1 MAIIKCPECGHQVS
15 DKAPVCPSCGVEIA
29 SKITRCVQCGEIYF
43 ISQPFCPT
51 CHHRTVTADL
61 NHQNNDKRE
70 ERTAS
75 TPPPVASSVQGKN
88 AVNQEVA
95 TQSGATSKQ
104 QIKKSKVNIT
114 AIASSLLIAAAICG
128 VAMYFYLDAKQSK
141 EQEAYEYAM
150 TSKDPLVLQSY
161 LDNYKDAPPNHIR
174 TIMSQLSTLRQID
187 ADWSNAVTSNSK
199 SAILDYL
206 GLHPDSKHK
215 AEALRKI
222 DSLDW
227 AFAASVNTLAAYNQ
241 YINEHPNGEYVDQ
254 ANEALKT
261 IKANTV
267 SPEER
272 ERIGLSLRKFFQSI
286 NSKDENGLISSTAE
300 FMSSFLGKLNA
311 TQADVIAFMNKIY
324 KEDITSMNWRL
335 NNDYKIDKKEIGDE
349 EYEYSVSF
357 SVVQEIDRTDPS
369 KEKEA
374 LYKISAKINPD
385 GKITEMSMV
394 KVLE

>member
-88 AVNQEVA
+88 AANQGIVP
-95 TQSGATSKQ
+95 QSVSTSKQ

-114 AIASSLLIAAAICG
+114 AIVSSLLIAAAICG

-141 EQEAYEYAM
+141 EQEAYEYAI

-161 LDNYKDAPPNHIR
+161 LDNYKAAPPSHIR

>member
-70 ERTAS
+70 ERTA

-88 AVNQEVA
+88 AANQGIVP
-95 TQSGATSKQ
+95 QSVSTSKQ

-114 AIASSLLIAAAICG
+114 AIVSSLLIAAAICG

-141 EQEAYEYAM
+141 EQEAYEYAI

-161 LDNYKDAPPNHIR
+161 LDNYKDAPPSHIR